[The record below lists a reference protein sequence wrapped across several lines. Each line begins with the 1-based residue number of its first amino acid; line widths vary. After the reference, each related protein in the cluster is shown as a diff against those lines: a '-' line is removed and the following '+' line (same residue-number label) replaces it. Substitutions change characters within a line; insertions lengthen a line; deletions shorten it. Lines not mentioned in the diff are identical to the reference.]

1 LTRLAPAQPLRVNA
15 GLDDCNPFRICLHS
29 KGHVLI
35 LLFLRQF
42 PKLRIMHLTKFLFSL
57 ALLALAAPFD
67 PARAASLTR
76 IETRDFGKMPDGTT
90 VQQFT
95 LRNAGGM
102 AVKVMT
108 LGAMINELQAPDRH
122 GVFTNVVLGT
132 NSLDAYVNN
141 TFTAQAQIIGRVA
154 NRIANARFT
163 LDGVEYQLTANSG
176 RNQIHG
182 GRKGF
187 AQHVWQAQPLPP
199 SEHEASVR
207 FTYFSKDG
215 EEGYPGNLTA
225 SITYTLTASN
235 ELRLDYQATTDKATP
250 VNMCSH
256 AYFNLAGYG
265 DVQGQE
271 LWLNADHYTPTD
283 AQLIPTG
290 EIAPVK
296 GTPLD
301 FTTPTLI
308 GARADQLTPRGTYD
322 NNYIITGGGNSL
334 VLAARA
340 RDPQSGRVLEVRTT
354 QPGIQLYTGN
364 PHAFALETQHYPDS
378 VNHPNFPSTILRP
391 GETFKSTTVFS
402 FSTVP

>member
-1 LTRLAPAQPLRVNA
+1 
-15 GLDDCNPFRICLHS
+15 
-29 KGHVLI
+29 
-35 LLFLRQF
+35 
-42 PKLRIMHLTKFLFSL
+42 
-57 ALLALAAPFD
+57 
-67 PARAASLTR
+67 
-76 IETRDFGKMPDGTT
+76 MPDGTA

-132 NSLDAYVNN
+132 NSLDAYVSN

-163 LDGVEYQLTANSG
+163 LDGVEYQLTANNG

-187 AQHVWQAQPLPP
+187 AQQVWQSQTLPP
-199 SEHEASVR
+199 SEREASIR

-225 SITYTLTASN
+225 SVTYTLTDNN

-256 AYFNLAGYG
+256 AYFNLAGFG
-265 DVQGQE
+265 EVRGQE
-271 LWLNADHYTPTD
+271 LWLNADRYTPTD

-301 FTTPTLI
+301 FTVPTLI
-308 GARADQLTPRGTYD
+308 GARADQLTPRAPMTTITSSSAAAIHWCWLRGRAIRRAVGCWKCAPPSPASSSTPAIPMRSPWKPS
-322 NNYIITGGGNSL
+322 IIPTRSIIPTSPRRFSGRAKPSRARRCFHSQQFLDGRSVANRFRRRMTFVSL
-334 VLAARA
+334 VCGGSASAKNLC
-340 RDPQSGRVLEVRTT
+340 
-354 QPGIQLYTGN
+354 GISREASISTEHWLSDM
-364 PHAFALETQHYPDS
+364 DS
-378 VNHPNFPSTILRP
+378 NH
-391 GETFKSTTVFS
+391 E
-402 FSTVP
+402 

>member
-1 LTRLAPAQPLRVNA
+1 MRLSLGLFLFVA
-15 GLDDCNPFRICLHS
+15 GLAVFTGCQSSTP
-29 KGHVLI
+29 
-35 LLFLRQF
+35 
-42 PKLRIMHLTKFLFSL
+42 
-57 ALLALAAPFD
+57 AP
-67 PARAASLTR
+67 ASLTR
-76 IETRDFGKMPDGTT
+76 IEEHDFGKMPDGTA

-108 LGAMINELQAPDRH
+108 LGAMINELQAPDQH
-122 GVFTNVVLGT
+122 GAFTNVVLGT

-187 AQHVWQAQPLPP
+187 AQQVWQAQTLPP

-225 SITYTLTASN
+225 SITYTLTDSN

-250 VNMCSH
+250 VNLCSH
-256 AYFNLAGYG
+256 AYFNLAGFG
-265 DVQGQE
+265 GVQGQE
-271 LWLNADHYTPTD
+271 LWLNADHYTPAD

-290 EIAPVK
+290 DIAPVK
-296 GTPLD
+296 DTPLD
-301 FTTPTLI
+301 FTVPTLI
-308 GARADQLTPRGTYD
+308 GARADQLKPRGTYD
-322 NNYIITGGGNSL
+322 NNYVITGGGNSL
-334 VLAARA
+334 ILAARA

-364 PHAFALETQHYPDS
+364 PRAFALETQHYPDS

-402 FSTVP
+402 FSAK